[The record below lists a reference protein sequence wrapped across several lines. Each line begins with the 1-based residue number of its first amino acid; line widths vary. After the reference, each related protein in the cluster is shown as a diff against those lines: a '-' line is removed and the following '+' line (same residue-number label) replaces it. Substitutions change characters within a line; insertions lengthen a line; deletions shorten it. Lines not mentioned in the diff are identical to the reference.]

1 MTSDN
6 VQALP
11 AGTTLGDYRLDAV
24 IGHGGFGITYR
35 AFDSQ
40 LAKVVAIKEYLPVEF
55 AVREGTNVVARGTRF
70 AEDFTWG
77 RERFLEE
84 ARALARFRHPHIVPV
99 LRFLA
104 ANGTAYTVMEFEDG
118 RSVGEMLRPSGRR
131 LPTDDVRRLAEG
143 LLLGLGAVHAQGF
156 LHRDIKPSNIIFRRD
171 GMPILIDFGAAR
183 QAMGDRT
190 RTLTSVLTPQYAPI
204 EQYTAEGKQGPW
216 SDIYSAAAVL
226 YHTIAGAPPPEAV
239 ARVGKDP
246 YQPLAETQAKLFDKS
261 FLAAIDRGLAF
272 SADQRPQS
280 IDEWSRLFGVS
291 LPPAQDAPTQRMEP
305 QTLPAVTAAP
315 GATPR
320 LGGVSRET
328 HETDVAPV
336 EPRRRRISMTPL
348 VVLVLLVALGVAV
361 WRYQE
366 PLHALVNVSLPSTP
380 PSTPSAPSTQ
390 ASANPPSIPT
400 PTPTPSP
407 TPAPTPTPPPTPAP
421 IPTPT
426 PTAITPPSSTPAPT
440 PPPAVSQAQK
450 QLEDQAK
457 RAGAEARAVFERAK
471 EAADAARTMAGEA
484 RIAAARAARPG
495 LENAERVTEDGWS
508 YVGQVSESKRQGL
521 GVLDLKD
528 GDRQAGEW
536 KDNVLSGLG
545 TERLSNG
552 PRYEGQWRHGVPSGL
567 GVREKSGVERAEGNF
582 YGSKLEGLGMR
593 RVLSDPTSVQTGE
606 FKGEALDGPGVETLA
621 KGERYEGTFRAGKRH
636 GYGQL
641 IGADERSRATRWD
654 DGKLVESTP

>member
-11 AGTTLGDYRLDAV
+11 VGTTLGDYRLDAV

-55 AVREGTNVVARGTRF
+55 AVREGTNVVARGARF
-70 AEDFTWG
+70 ADDFTWG

-99 LRFLA
+99 LRFLV

-204 EQYTAEGKQGPW
+204 EQYTAEGRQGPW

-226 YHTIAGAPPPEAV
+226 YHAIAGTPPPEA
-239 ARVGKDP
+239 AGRVGKDP
-246 YQPLAETQAKLFDKS
+246 YQPLAETQAKLFDAH

-272 SADQRPQS
+272 APEQRPQS
-280 IDEWSRLFGVS
+280 IDEWSRLFGGS

-305 QTLPAVTAAP
+305 QTLPAMTAAT

-328 HETDVAPV
+328 HETVPPP
-336 EPRRRRISMTPL
+336 EPRRRRVSMTPF
-348 VVLVLLVALGVAV
+348 VVLVLLVAIAVAV

-366 PLHALVNVSLPSTP
+366 PLHALVNVAPPS
-380 PSTPSAPSTQ
+380 STPSAPQTQ
-390 ASANPPSIPT
+390 ASANPPATS
-400 PTPTPSP
+400 TPSP
-407 TPAPTPTPPPTPAP
+407 TPPPAPTPA
-421 IPTPT
+421 PT

-440 PPPAVSQAQK
+440 PPPAMSQAQK

-457 RAGAEARAVFERAK
+457 RAGVEARAVFERAK

-495 LENAERVTEDGWS
+495 LENAERITEDGWS
-508 YVGQVSESKRQGL
+508 YVGQASESKRQGL

-528 GDRQAGEW
+528 GGRQSGEW

-545 TERLSNG
+545 VERQNDGL
-552 PRYEGQWRHGVPSGL
+552 RYEGQWRHGVPTGL
-567 GVREKSGVERAEGNF
+567 GVREKPGVERVEGNF

-641 IGADERSRATRWD
+641 IGPDERSRATRWD
-654 DGKLVESTP
+654 DGKLAESAP